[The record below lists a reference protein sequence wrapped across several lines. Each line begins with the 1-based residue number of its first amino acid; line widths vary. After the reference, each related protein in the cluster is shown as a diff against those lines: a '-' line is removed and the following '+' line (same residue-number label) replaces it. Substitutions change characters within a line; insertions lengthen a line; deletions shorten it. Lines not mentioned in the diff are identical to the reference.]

1 MAVELEG
8 LSYEIEAQV
17 GDSAKQLDTLASSL
31 EKLKSASGGLKLG
44 NISNQLKRLSEAL
57 SGIETKNVL
66 KLRQMSKALGELASA
81 GDIRISKSIGTG
93 IASIGKGMDSITD
106 EKIDRI
112 SRLAEALKKLGEAGP
127 VKMPSLKNL
136 DRVADTAT
144 SSVKYAPSTD
154 VKPVAD
160 DIGQPQAYTVDMDT
174 AFRQWQDA
182 THELTTAGRVAV
194 GVYNGVNNAIISAGN
209 ALRSLGAMAVKVL
222 PQTAEFG
229 KNLAIGFAKLPLV
242 MGGKLL
248 GNMKGI
254 VSSLGGIFSGLM
266 RIAKFRLYRTIIKLF
281 TEGLKEGLDNLYYYS
296 QMAGTNFASALDSIA
311 TSANYVKNS
320 LGAMAS
326 PLIEAL
332 APAIDFIADKVV
344 ALFNLINQ
352 LFARLTGRSTYTA
365 AKKISATYKD
375 ATDSAGKGAS
385 GAAKKASDELKKTIL
400 AFDEINKLND
410 PNKSS
415 GSGGG
420 GGAGGS
426 GGGSNYGDM
435 FEELPIEDNIA
446 NFADRIKALINAGDW
461 EGLGRLFGDKLN
473 QIFDLGGGAE
483 AEKKWTGWGHKVAGY
498 VNRAIDIAYGFLDET
513 KFRNIGNRIAQ
524 FMNGLFDDD
533 QGINFSKLGKT
544 LSLAFTDAIDFA
556 IGFVEDFDTEDFG
569 KSINKFMTGFFD
581 KFTEWVNDSDK
592 DWEGLGATLEEKV
605 SKFVFGLDSQKIAD
619 SFGRAVKGAINA
631 VVKMAKGYVGTEF
644 EKFKAWVDKKWDEV
658 GLTGVLGILLQKMGD
673 GAFNL
678 SNPLPKIWEYFID
691 PVIGALIGEDTWEDV
706 KQAGQTIVDKMVE
719 GFRTAFDPVGWV
731 KKNIINPIVQALQD
745 KLNWKFDMPDIFGG
759 LFGGGGEKK
768 PIQVPLSPKVQ
779 NNSGSWLSDIQKWW
793 GNLFGGNK
801 NKQEFSS
808 QPDKSDSKKWPGYIG
823 DWWGGQF
830 SGNKNVQQFQ
840 SEPNKN
846 SSRSWLGSIQNWWN
860 GLFGGKK
867 NTQMFNAEGNATQLH
882 DKIPRAQK
890 SFDSTALFKEG
901 TDKLTAE
908 KKTFNT
914 TANFNKRNNLSE
926 ELRTFWS
933 IANFGERTG
942 VTKDF
947 CTFYSYANF
956 GKREGVTKDFCTFY
970 SYANF
975 KERMA
980 LTKALCTFYSYADFQ
995 ERQNNLTSDERT
1007 FDSKAWFIDADQ
1019 KKTFTVRATAE
1030 IRDAILNSNGSRF
1043 VLAEGGVF
1051 TGKGKVPIQRY
1062 ASGGLPS
1069 GSQLFWAREAGPEL
1083 VGTLGSHTAVMNNNQ
1098 IVASVSA
1105 GVARAIAGIHFR
1117 LDGMPK
1123 ATPIDQYVSPP
1134 EPSHADGNAEMI
1146 SEARQQN
1153 ALLRRQNDLLQRL
1166 LEKDTKVEVTTKQF
1180 ASAANRQNRR
1190 EGRTTIAV
1198 SAT

>member
-160 DIGQPQAYTVDMDT
+160 DIRQPQAYTVDMDT

-194 GVYNGVNNAIISAGN
+194 GVYNGVNNAIRSAGN
-209 ALRSLGAMAVKVL
+209 SLRSLGAMAVKVL

-311 TSANYVKNS
+311 TSALYVKNS

-375 ATDSAGKGAS
+375 ATDSAGKGAT

-569 KSINKFMTGFFD
+569 KSINSFMTGFFD

-592 DWEGLGATLEEKV
+592 DWEGLGVTLEDKV
-605 SKFVFGLDSQKIAD
+605 TKFVFGLDSQKIAD

-631 VVKMAKGYVGTEF
+631 VVKMAKGYIGTEF

-731 KKNIINPIVQALQD
+731 KKNIIDPIIQALQN
-745 KLNWKFDMPDIFGG
+745 KLNWKFEMPDIFGG
-759 LFGGGGEKK
+759 LFGGGEKK
-768 PIQVPLSPKVQ
+768 SIQVPLSPKVQ

-801 NKQEFSS
+801 NKQEFGS

-830 SGNKNVQQFQ
+830 GGNKNIQQFQ

-882 DKIPRAQK
+882 DKIPRSQK

-914 TANFNKRNNLSE
+914 IANFNKRNNLSE

-933 IANFGERTG
+933 IANFGER
-942 VTKDF
+942 KNLSEENR
-947 CTFYSYANF
+947 TFWSIANFQERSNLAEKWRTFWSIANFQERTNLAEKWRTFWTIANF
-956 GKREGVTKDFCTFY
+956 GERTDSLSDNEHKFNTIANFNDSKDSLSTKDRTIDVIG
-970 SYANF
+970 NII
-975 KERMA
+975 R
-980 LTKALCTFYSYADFQ
+980 
-995 ERQNNLTSDERT
+995 TSG
-1007 FDSKAWFIDADQ
+1007 
-1019 KKTFTVRATAE
+1019 
-1030 IRDAILNSNGSRF
+1030 GSRGY
-1043 VLAEGGVF
+1043 AKEGGVF
-1051 TGKGKVPIQRY
+1051 TSKGQIPITRY
-1062 ASGGLPS
+1062 ATGGLAR

-1083 VGTLGSHTAVMNNNQ
+1083 VGTLGSHTAVMNNDQ

-1105 GVARAIAGIHFR
+1105 GVARAIAGIRFK
-1117 LDGMPK
+1117 LTGMPN
-1123 ATPIDQYVSPP
+1123 AMPIDQYVSPP

-1166 LEKDTKVEVTTKQF
+1166 LEKDTTVEVTTKQF

>member
-1 MAVELEG
+1 
-8 LSYEIEAQV
+8 
-17 GDSAKQLDTLASSL
+17 
-31 EKLKSASGGLKLG
+31 
-44 NISNQLKRLSEAL
+44 
-57 SGIETKNVL
+57 
-66 KLRQMSKALGELASA
+66 
-81 GDIRISKSIGTG
+81 
-93 IASIGKGMDSITD
+93 MDSITD

-144 SSVKYAPSTD
+144 NSVKYAPSTD

-160 DIGQPQAYTVDMDT
+160 DIRQPQAYTVDMDT

-194 GVYNGVNNAIISAGN
+194 GVYNGVNNAIRSAGN
-209 ALRSLGAMAVKVL
+209 SLRSLGAMAVKVL

-311 TSANYVKNS
+311 TSALYVKNS

-375 ATDSAGKGAS
+375 ATDSAGKGAT

-569 KSINKFMTGFFD
+569 KSINSFMTGFFD

-592 DWEGLGATLEEKV
+592 DWEGLGVTLEDKV
-605 SKFVFGLDSQKIAD
+605 TKFVFGLDSQKIAD

-631 VVKMAKGYVGTEF
+631 VVKMAKGYIGTEF

-731 KKNIINPIVQALQD
+731 KKNIIDPIIQALQN
-745 KLNWKFDMPDIFGG
+745 KLNWKFEMPDIFGG
-759 LFGGGGEKK
+759 LFGGGEKK
-768 PIQVPLSPKVQ
+768 SIQVPLSPKVQ

-801 NKQEFSS
+801 NKQEFGS

-830 SGNKNVQQFQ
+830 GGNKNIQQFQ

-882 DKIPRAQK
+882 DKIPRSQK

-914 TANFNKRNNLSE
+914 IANFNKRNNLSE

-933 IANFGERTG
+933 IANFGER
-942 VTKDF
+942 KNLSEENR
-947 CTFYSYANF
+947 TFWSIANFQERSNLAEKWRTFWSIANFQERTNLAEKWRTFWTIANF
-956 GKREGVTKDFCTFY
+956 GERTDSLSDNEHKFNTIANFNDSKDSLSTKDRTIDVIG
-970 SYANF
+970 NII
-975 KERMA
+975 R
-980 LTKALCTFYSYADFQ
+980 
-995 ERQNNLTSDERT
+995 TSG
-1007 FDSKAWFIDADQ
+1007 
-1019 KKTFTVRATAE
+1019 
-1030 IRDAILNSNGSRF
+1030 GSRGY
-1043 VLAEGGVF
+1043 AKEGGVF
-1051 TGKGKVPIQRY
+1051 TSKGQIPITRY
-1062 ASGGLPS
+1062 ATGGLAR

-1083 VGTLGSHTAVMNNNQ
+1083 VGTLGSHTAVMNNDQ

-1105 GVARAIAGIHFR
+1105 GVARAIAGIRFK
-1117 LDGMPK
+1117 LTGMPN
-1123 ATPIDQYVSPP
+1123 AMPIDQYVSPP

-1153 ALLRRQNDLLQRL
+1153 ALLLKQNDLLQRL